1 MDNQWKWIDLM
12 AGVLGGL
19 IGSTK
24 GRTVPT
30 APTSLSAAPGVN
42 VATISFTAPSSDGG
56 SAITNYQYSFNN
68 STFTALSPVDTTSPV
83 SITGLG
89 ENTAYTL
96 YLRAVNANGVG
107 DSSAGVSFTQY
118 SKPQATNPFS
128 MDGFIVYDNPTIFY
142 VDITPQNSGV
152 TVSSPTIQRS
162 TTENFASVTSF
173 AATPSSFSSGFSST
187 RVSASITFPTNS
199 IYYWLRP
206 TFTIAGETFIGNSN
220 IRVTADY

>member
-1 MDNQWKWIDLM
+1 M

-19 IGSTK
+19 LLSTK
-24 GRTVPT
+24 GRVVPT

-83 SITGLG
+83 SITGLS

-107 DSSAGVSFTQY
+107 DSSAGVSFTQLAL
-118 SKPQATNPFS
+118 PQATNPVATS
-128 MDGFIVYDNPTIFY
+128 LYSIDYNPDTITYQISPENVGISVTNIGFE
-142 VDITPQNSGV
+142 
-152 TVSSPTIQRS
+152 RS
-162 TTENFASVTSF
+162 LTSNFASVTFF
-173 AATPSSFSSGFSST
+173 AATPSSVSSGFSNTIVST
-187 RVSASITFPTNS
+187 SMTFPTNS
-199 IYYWLRP
+199 IYYYVRP
-206 TFTIAGETFIGNSN
+206 RFTIAGETFTGTSSSQLY
-220 IRVTADY
+220 ADY